1 MRDYLE
7 TVTRRV
13 VVYDGGMGATLEQF
27 DLTQE
32 DYGGLQG
39 KCHEALVLNRPD
51 VIEGVHASMLDAGA
65 EVVETDTFQ
74 GSRLKL
80 EEWGL
85 ADYTVEVNT
94 KAAEIARRA
103 AGEHRFVAGSIG
115 PTGYLPASDDS
126 TLGQI
131 RFGELVEVFAE
142 QAAGLVDGGADLIII
157 ETAQDILE
165 VKAAV
170 FGAREAFKSTGRTL
184 PIHTSVSLLPNGG
197 KMLLGTDISAVLCT
211 LEALRVDVI
220 GLNCSTGPEDM
231 RDAIRFLGEFCSVP
245 VACIPNAGLP
255 LQGPDGETIFP
266 EQPGPLADALAEF
279 VERYGVGVVG
289 GCCGTTPEH
298 IRAIVE
304 RVRPAGGD
312 TARGAN
318 GDTAPRTT
326 AAGAALPTRA
336 APPSAGG
343 GAKGSTTLPTR
354 AVAPRPAPR
363 PPHLSSMIAATPL
376 VQEPHPTMVG
386 ERVNSQG
393 SRKAKQLLLADDY
406 DGLVQIAEDQV
417 TGGAHVLDTC
427 VALTERSD
435 EDEQMRQ
442 VVKRISLT
450 QPAPIQVDST
460 EPEVIETALE
470 QIPGRAI
477 VNSVNLEAGR
487 DKLDRVVP
495 LALAHGAALIALTI
509 DEVGMAKTAQRKVE
523 IAERIR
529 DLCCEE
535 HGLDPELL
543 IFDCLTFT
551 LTTGDEEWRPSAVE
565 TIEGIRRIK
574 AEIPHVKTSLGVSN
588 VSFGVSPGA
597 RAVLNSVFLH
607 HCVQA
612 GLDLAMVNPNH
623 ITPYSEISH
632 EERKLADDLVFNRSE
647 DALQHFIEHFESKG
661 ETEAQTT
668 ANPTEGMEPEE
679 ALHFHILRRRKEG
692 VEDWIDLSV
701 EKIGAVP
708 TLNEVLLPAMKEVGD
723 KFGAGELILPFV
735 LQSAEVMK
743 RAVAQL
749 EKYLDKIEGYTKGTV
764 VLATVFGDVHDI
776 GKSLVNTILTNNGYT
791 VIDLGKQV
799 PIQTILDA
807 AQEHEATAI
816 GLSALLVSTSK
827 QMPACIQELHAK
839 GLQYP
844 VLIGGAAINR
854 AFSFRALYP
863 GGKDSTEPYAPGVF
877 YCKDAFEGLSV
888 MDQLI
893 DEQAHTAL
901 LEKLR
906 AGATAFREK
915 GEEPVEQGDLTDSSV
930 RSPARTDAPV
940 PTPPYWGVRE
950 IPVDLNAVYSHLD
963 THVLF
968 KLHWGGK
975 GVKGEAWRELV
986 EENFR
991 PRLER
996 MWAEANG
1003 RLAGERPEEHANG
1016 RTGASSKDAE
1026 ETQAHAPYLH
1036 PRALLGFFPCYAAGN
1051 DIVVLDPEDRATEL
1065 TRFVCPRQPKGDRIC
1080 LADFFRSGVK
1090 VEGEGAKAGAAGAA
1104 AAAGSSSYLP
1114 PAELDVIAVQAV
1126 TVGSEVTELMAK
1138 LEAEGEFAEQLFVHG
1153 LGVQTAEGLAE
1164 WLHHEARAML
1174 SIPATQGRRYSWG
1187 YPAVPEQSEHLKVEK
1202 LLDLGQIGMK
1212 ITDGYAPEPEQS
1224 TLALVAHHPQAI
1236 YFGTRQGRLLP
1247 DGSPDDLIKGSYRD
1261 PSLAGFDGVRELADE
1276 DPPDGVVEGEDEP
1289 ALAG

>member
-1 MRDYLE
+1 MRDFL
-7 TVTRRV
+7 TAINSRV

-27 DLTQE
+27 DLTSE
-32 DYGGLQG
+32 DYGGLAG

-74 GSRLKL
+74 ASRLKL
-80 EEWGL
+80 GEWGL
-85 ADYTVEVNT
+85 ADYTVEINT
-94 KAAEIARRA
+94 KAAEIARKA
-103 AGEHRFVAGSIG
+103 AGSQRFVAGSIG
-115 PTGYLPASDDS
+115 PTGHLPASEDPS
-126 TLGQI
+126 LGQI

-142 QAAGLVDGGADLIII
+142 QAEGLIDGGADLLII

-170 FGAREAFKSTGRTL
+170 FGARAAFKSAGRTL

-197 KMLLGTDISAVLCT
+197 KMLLGTDISAVLTT
-211 LEALRVDVI
+211 LEALKVDVI
-220 GLNCSTGPEDM
+220 GLNCSTGPQDM
-231 RDAIRFLGEFCSVP
+231 RDAIRFLGEHCPVP

-266 EQPGPLADALAEF
+266 EKPEPLAEALKEF

-298 IRAIVE
+298 IAAIAE
-304 RVRPAGGD
+304 RVRPAGV
-312 TARGAN
+312 
-318 GDTAPRTT
+318 PRRV
-326 AAGAALPTRA
+326 G
-336 APPSAGG
+336 
-343 GAKGSTTLPTR
+343 
-354 AVAPRPAPR
+354 PRPPAR
-363 PPHLSSMIAATPL
+363 APHLSSMIAATAL
-376 VQEPHPTMVG
+376 AQEPAPTMVG

-393 SRKAKQLLLADDY
+393 SRKAKELLLADDY

-417 TGGAHVLDTC
+417 TGGAHVLDLC
-427 VALTERSD
+427 VALTERTD
-435 EDEQMRQ
+435 EDEQMRILA
-442 VVKRISLT
+442 KKISLT

-460 EPEVIETALE
+460 EPDVIERALE

-477 VNSVNLEAGR
+477 VNSINLEAGR
-487 DKLDRVVP
+487 AKLDRVVP
-495 LALAHGAALIALTI
+495 VALAHGAALIALTI

-523 IAERIR
+523 IAKRIR
-529 DLCCEE
+529 ELCCEE
-535 HGLDPELL
+535 HGLDPEVL

-551 LTTGDEEWRPSAVE
+551 LTTGDEEWRPSAIE
-565 TIEGIRRIK
+565 TIAGIK
-574 AEIPHVKTSLGVSN
+574 AIKEQIPDVKTSLGVSN

-623 ITPYSEISH
+623 ITPYAEIPDA
-632 EERKLADDLVFNRSE
+632 ERELADDLVFNRRE
-647 DALQHFIEHFESKG
+647 DALEKFIEHFESKG
-661 ETEAQTT
+661 PEDGSDPTRPA
-668 ANPTEGMEPEE
+668 ADPTEGMEPEE
-679 ALHFHILRRRKEG
+679 AVHFHILRRRREG
-692 VEDWIDLSV
+692 VEEWIDRSV
-701 EKIGAVP
+701 QKIGAVP

-791 VIDLGKQV
+791 VVDLGKQV
-799 PIQTILDA
+799 PIQTIVDA
-807 AQEHEATAI
+807 AQEHDATAI

-839 GLQYP
+839 GLPYP

-854 AFSFRALYP
+854 AFGYRALYP
-863 GGKDSTEPYAPGVF
+863 GGKDTDEVYEPGVF
-877 YCKDAFEGLSV
+877 YCKDAFEGLAV

-893 DEQAHTAL
+893 DSGAREAL
-901 LEKLR
+901 VHKLL
-906 AGATAFREK
+906 AGASEFRAK
-915 GEEPVEQGDLTDSSV
+915 GDAPAEELNMADDSV
-930 RSPARTDAPV
+930 RSAARTDAPI
-940 PTPPYWGVRE
+940 PTPPFWGVKE
-950 IPVDLNAVYSHLD
+950 IPVDLDEVYRHLD

-975 GVKGEAWRELV
+975 GVKGEAWQTLL
-986 EENFR
+986 NDDFR
-991 PRLER
+991 PRLQR
-996 MWAEANG
+996 MWSEQ
-1003 RLAGERPEEHANG
+1003 
-1016 RTGASSKDAE
+1016 T
-1026 ETQAHAPYLH
+1026 YLR
-1036 PRALLGFFPCYAAGN
+1036 PRALLGFFPCYALGN
-1051 DIVVLDPEDRATEL
+1051 DIVVLAPPGEGRPPDPAAPEL
-1065 TRFVCPRQPKGDRIC
+1065 TRFVCPRQPKGDRLC
-1080 LADFFRSGVK
+1080 LADFFRPAVDGQ
-1090 VEGEGAKAGAAGAA
+1090 
-1104 AAAGSSSYLP
+1104 P
-1114 PAELDVIAVQAV
+1114 PEELDVIAVQAV
-1126 TVGSEVTELMAK
+1126 TVGGEVTELMAK
-1138 LEAEGEFAEQLFVHG
+1138 LEAQGEFAEQLFVHG
-1153 LGVQTAEGLAE
+1153 LGVQAAEGLAE
-1164 WLHHEARAML
+1164 WLHFQARRML
-1174 SIPATQGRRYSWG
+1174 DIPLAQGRRYSWG

-1202 LLDLGQIGMK
+1202 LLDLQQIGMK

-1247 DGSPDDLIKGSYRD
+1247 HGSPDDLIRGSSRD
-1261 PSLAGFDGVRELADE
+1261 PSLFADLDDS
-1276 DPPDGVVEGEDEP
+1276 DPPDGAVEGEDEP
-1289 ALAG
+1289 AMAR